1 MGSTQSRF
9 IFLLLYNY
17 GKEAENNEV
26 ILSGEQTQES
36 LTHLQNAIHPAGSKR
51 RAGRSVDGNAAV
63 SGAGFQAPTCSGW
76 GLRVTRLGWAPD
88 PCSARKRTRGNF
100 INCLPRS
107 TGFHSDRP
115 GRNGTPCLAWKFT
128 EAEQACTCFYL
139 HPKWLVL

>member
-51 RAGRSVDGNAAV
+51 RQGGRWTETLPSRAQASRHRPAPAGGC
-63 SGAGFQAPTCSGW
+63 G
-76 GLRVTRLGWAPD
+76 VTRLGWAPD
-88 PCSARKRTRGNF
+88 PCSARKQTRGNF